1 MLRKDEIS
9 YWHDYLHFSHLH
21 LLELHLT
28 FYHLIL
34 YAYDESSILNSFSSF
49 SQSLSLATSII
60 LSLSSLTFYP
70 SLLALAIIIKMILRM
85 ILLSF

>member
-1 MLRKDEIS
+1 MLKKDETS
-9 YWHDYLHFSHLH
+9 YWPDYLHFRHFH
-21 LLELHLT
+21 LLGLHLT

-49 SQSLSLATSII
+49 SPLLSLATSII

-70 SLLALAIIIKMILRM
+70 SLLALAITIRMIPKR